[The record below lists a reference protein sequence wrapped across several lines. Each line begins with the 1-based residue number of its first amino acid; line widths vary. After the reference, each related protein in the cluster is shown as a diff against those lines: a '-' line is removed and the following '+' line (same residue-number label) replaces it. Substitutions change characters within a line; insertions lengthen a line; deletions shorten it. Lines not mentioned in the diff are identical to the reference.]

1 MTGRG
6 LRGGHR
12 RELGFVVTA
21 GGAAALAGLGAGA
34 VVLFV
39 TRASYDLWGSLIFA
53 PVLALVSVPIL
64 RRAARGADEQWLLRI
79 FLLALAAKLAGT
91 FVRYAIVEAG
101 GGDALGYDRTGEVV
115 ADIFRARDWDSPILD
130 EYLPQLTGTPFI
142 RLVVGLLYT
151 VTGPTILGGFLFFSW
166 LGFWGQVLFVNA
178 FRLAV
183 PAGRLRLYALLIL
196 FLPSLLFWPSS
207 IGKESWMMFC
217 LGVSAYGA
225 ARLLAGRHG
234 GIPVLAAGL
243 VGTAMVRPHVTLI
256 LFAALVTAYVLRRP
270 SKPTAVHRVGKL
282 LGIVAL
288 LVAGLLV
295 AGAVQRFFGLQGLD
309 AEAVDLVLDE
319 TGRRSGQGGSEFDN
333 IRATSPAR
341 YPGAVIQVL
350 FRPFPFEASNAQA
363 VVASGEGL
371 VLLVLF
377 AVAIP
382 RLARLPG
389 HAVRRPYV
397 AFAVTYSAL
406 FVLAFSA
413 IGNFGILVRQ
423 RTQVYP
429 FVIVAVALPVAIRAA
444 RSDPS
449 VEPES
454 LAEETPAMPQL
465 ATRPANGPTLLPAP
479 SRARSATAVAHAPTT
494 SPASHAPR
502 TSRASTSRSR
512 GRRRYRPRRRAWRST
527 ATRSR

>member
-1 MTGRG
+1 VRAGDSIRLDRQA
-6 LRGGHR
+6 LRR
-12 RELGFVVTA
+12 MVVP
-21 GGAAALAGLGAGA
+21 GAAAVIAGLGAGA

-39 TRASYDLWGSLIFA
+39 TRGSYDLWGSLLFA

-64 RRAARGADEQWLLRI
+64 RRAARGDDEQWLLRI

-115 ADIFRARDWDSPILD
+115 ADIFRARDWDSPVLG

-183 PAGRLRLYALLIL
+183 PAGRLRLYAVLIL

-217 LGVSAYGA
+217 LGASAYGA
-225 ARLLAGRHG
+225 ARLLASRRG
-234 GIPVLAAGL
+234 GIPVLVAGL

-256 LFAALVTAYVLRRP
+256 VFAALVTAYVLRRP
-270 SKPTAVHRVGKL
+270 TKPTAVHRVGKL
-282 LGIVAL
+282 LGIAAL

-295 AGAVQRFFGLQGLD
+295 AGAVQRFFDLQGLD

-333 IRATSPAR
+333 VRATSPAR

-350 FRPFPFEASNAQA
+350 FRPFPFEANNAQA
-363 VVASGEGL
+363 MVASAEGL
-371 VLLVLF
+371 VLLALF
-377 AVAIP
+377 AISIP
-382 RLARLPG
+382 RLARLPS
-389 HAVRRPYV
+389 HAIRRPYV

-429 FVIVAVALPVAIRAA
+429 FIIVAVALPATMRALRTERTVESEVLATVPASPPPAA
-444 RSDPS
+444 RTS
-449 VEPES
+449 
-454 LAEETPAMPQL
+454 
-465 ATRPANGPTLLPAP
+465 TRPERAPRAGRGRPASAP
-479 SRARSATAVAHAPTT
+479 ARLASASRT
-494 SPASHAPR
+494 SP
-502 TSRASTSRSR
+502 STSSK
-512 GRRRYRPRRRAWRST
+512 GRRRARARPGASRGSSA
-527 ATRSR
+527 RSR